1 MSQPQAL
8 ACGDRERPA
17 IQQVANGREPS
28 SARTQ
33 GGSISGHIDPTED
46 AAMRRFAAA
55 APPPFALRKRRASR
69 RAGVIDQSSR
79 GRTLCHMVEVRKT
92 VTVVFSDLAGSTAI
106 GEGLDPE
113 SLHGLMSRYHATLR
127 GVLELHGGTVE
138 KFIGDAVMAV
148 FG

>member
-1 MSQPQAL
+1 
-8 ACGDRERPA
+8 
-17 IQQVANGREPS
+17 
-28 SARTQ
+28 
-33 GGSISGHIDPTED
+33 
-46 AAMRRFAAA
+46 MRRFAAA

-113 SLHGLMSRYHATLR
+113 SLHSLMSRYHATLR
-127 GVLELHGGTVE
+127 SVLELHGGTVE

-148 FG
+148 FGVPVVHEDDAMRALRAAVGMRHALAQLNVAIELEYGVSFEFRDAVTT